1 MRQTETRTF
10 TKKATPMKQ
19 TTMGG
24 ETAQTTRKRFTVSS
38 PREYTDAQGEVKTHW
53 NFVGSAFESKN
64 GINVVLDALPI
75 NGKLY
80 INLNPETDRV

>member
-1 MRQTETRTF
+1 MRQTETRPF

-19 TTMGG
+19 TEMGG
-24 ETAQTTRKRFTVSS
+24 ETAKVTKKRFTVSS
-38 PREYTDAQGEVKTHW
+38 PREYTNSEGEIATHW

-80 INLNPETDRV
+80 INLNPESDRV